1 MVPHSGALSSFLIV
15 PLDSKRTVD
24 HGPLLDVLRWAMYRE
39 ASVTESHA
47 NRTMVCVFDVTLS
60 PVGAGAVVSG
70 VFGHDEVLLDM
81 LDDGLPYSVV

>member
-1 MVPHSGALSSFLIV
+1 M

-24 HGPLLDVLRWAMYRE
+24 HGPELDVLRSALYRC

-47 NRTMVCVFDVTLS
+47 NRTMVWVLDVTLS

-70 VFGHDEVLLDM
+70 VVGQEEVLLDT